1 MCTVTKKKEMLFL
14 MYASILQKYYMD
26 NLPSVMQHKKKKKK
40 KAPNLPLLFS
50 YYSLVLS
57 FPQGESES

>member
-40 KAPNLPLLFS
+40 K
-50 YYSLVLS
+50 
-57 FPQGESES
+57 PQTSGFVPFVNISKSTRL

>member
-26 NLPSVMQHKKKKKK
+26 NLPSVMQHKKKKKHK
-40 KAPNLPLLFS
+40 KFQQIN
-50 YYSLVLS
+50 S
-57 FPQGESES
+57 FFLNDWSIF

>member
-40 KAPNLPLLFS
+40 PLTFHFYLAIILLF
-50 YYSLVLS
+50 
-57 FPQGESES
+57 